1 MKRIIDIAIAGLG
14 LVITAPVCCVVAI
27 LIKSTSTGP
36 VLFRQERVGLGG
48 RTFNIHKF
56 RTMST
61 DHNGPAISST
71 SDPRITQIGA
81 VLRQS
86 KLDELPQLWD
96 VLRGEMSLVGPRPEV
111 PEYVAQWPDE
121 LRPLIL
127 SVRPGITDPASIQ
140 YRNESAELELA
151 DDPVRHYVEV
161 ILPRKAK
168 MYAEYV
174 VKRTLMGDMKIV
186 LQTIRSVVA
195 S

>member
-1 MKRIIDIAIAGLG
+1 MKRAVDIAVAGLG

-27 LIKSTSTGP
+27 MIKSTSEGP
-36 VLFRQERVGLGG
+36 VLYRQERVGLGG

-56 RTMST
+56 RTMRT
-61 DHNGPAISST
+61 DHQGPAVSST
-71 SDPRITQIGA
+71 SDPRITRIGV
-81 VLRQS
+81 VLRRS

-111 PEYVAQWPDE
+111 PEYVEQWPDE

-140 YRNESAELELA
+140 YRNESDELEMA
-151 DDPVRHYVEV
+151 GDPTRHYVDV

-174 VKRTLMGDMKIV
+174 EKRSMSGDIRII

-195 S
+195 A

>member
-1 MKRIIDIAIAGLG
+1 MKRAVDIAVAGLG
-14 LVITAPVCCVVAI
+14 LVIAAPVCGVVAI
-27 LIKSTSTGP
+27 LIKSTSEGP

-48 RTFNIHKF
+48 RSFNIHKF
-56 RTMST
+56 RTMRT
-61 DHNGPAISST
+61 DHQGPSVSFT
-71 SDPRITQIGA
+71 SDPRITRIGA

-140 YRNESAELELA
+140 YRNESAELEMA
-151 DDPVRHYVEV
+151 DDPTSHYVDV

-174 VKRTLMGDMKIV
+174 EKRSMSGDMKII

>member
-1 MKRIIDIAIAGLG
+1 MKRAVDIAVAGLG
-14 LVITAPVCCVVAI
+14 LVITAPVCGVVAI
-27 LIKSTSTGP
+27 MIKFTSAGP
-36 VLFRQERVGLGG
+36 VVFRQERVGLHG

-56 RTMST
+56 RTMRT
-61 DHNGPAISST
+61 DHQGPAVSST
-71 SDPRITQIGA
+71 SDPRITRIGA

-111 PEYVAQWPDE
+111 PEYVEQWPDE

-140 YRNESAELELA
+140 YRNESAELEMA
-151 DDPVRHYVEV
+151 DDPTSHYLDV

-174 VKRTLMGDMKIV
+174 EKRSMSGDIKII